1 MKLTADHIPALLDDF
16 GAANAEMKALALQAP
31 AHWNRG
37 LPGKWTIGQHVEH
50 VGRMEALSAERLEE
64 AATKLRERTLEPRP
78 RRGFLQSL
86 FVGLVTGQRFPR
98 GGKTVERGAPSA
110 ATIERDQA
118 FALLDQGLSRHRA
131 VAESLTREQQEQIW
145 FWNPYAKFR
154 WHYLLP
160 EILRVH
166 ANHTR
171 HHTRQCAEYLLAAG
185 VARAAA

>member
-1 MKLTADHIPALLDDF
+1 MNLTADQIPALLDDF

-64 AATKLRERTLEPRP
+64 SAAKLRAGTLEPRP
-78 RRGFLQSL
+78 RRGILQSL
-86 FVGLVTGQRFPR
+86 FIGLVTGKRFPR
-98 GGKTVERGAPSA
+98 GGKTVSGGAPA
-110 ATIERDQA
+110 ATVDRDAA
-118 FALLDQGLSRHRA
+118 FAKLDEGLARHRK
-131 VAESLTREQQEQIW
+131 VADSLTPEQQDQIW

-154 WHYLLP
+154 WHYRLA

-185 VARAAA
+185 VARVAA